1 MRGVTIMGTSN
12 LSQREAYRIM
22 LKDYP
27 DVMNAEQVCEVLG
40 VGMKTCYRILK
51 EGKITSIKVG
61 RAYRIPKA
69 HLLSY
74 LVIGIDNNGSTSSY
88 SNLTK
93 AIMQTQVDSNGVREE

>member
-12 LSQREAYRIM
+12 LTQREAYRIM

-51 EGKITSIKVG
+51 ERKITSIKVG

-74 LVIGIDNNGSTSSY
+74 LEIGIDNNGSTSSY

>member
-1 MRGVTIMGTSN
+1 MGTSN
-12 LSQREAYRIM
+12 LTQREAYRVM

-40 VGMKTCYRILK
+40 IGMKTCYRILK
-51 EGKITSIKVG
+51 EGKLMSIRVG

-74 LVIGIDNNGSTSSY
+74 LVVGIDNNGSTSSN
-88 SNLTK
+88 SNLSK
-93 AIMQTQVDSNGVREE
+93 AIMHTQVGSSGVQTEEEV